1 MGLDDW
7 IDTIKDTWNDKIE
20 DTFKGQWDDF
30 KNTIVDT
37 VKNKT
42 IGQLWDDFKDGA
54 EDVFTKGCLAVKGNE
69 SKPGCC
75 KFNQVIK
82 CSGKALVRYGND
94 LKDLSGQAFQNGCE
108 AIGGT
113 VDSNDKW
120 ECDVEGETGMQKYY
134 GQLVNGSGS
143 ISTNVCIST
152 II

>member
-1 MGLDDW
+1 MGGFAMGLDDW
-7 IDTIKDTWNDKIE
+7 IDTIKDTWNDNSE
-20 DTFKGQWDDF
+20 DK
-30 KNTIVDT
+30 
-37 VKNKT
+37 
-42 IGQLWDDFKDGA
+42 
-54 EDVFTKGCLAVKGNE
+54 
-69 SKPGCC
+69 SGCC

-143 ISTNVCIST
+143 ISTNVNFMSMMLMVFFMMFLTRMLFGKMCA
-152 II
+152 